1 MDYLDRVEG
10 SRLLGSEFLVW
21 LWWTSEAHADDGIE
35 LPEHGLVRVWLE
47 GSLTLEEKRLELE
60 QSKLRGAAP
69 STTPEARMA
78 LAQAK
83 RPVRAQVGL
92 AIGSL
97 EFSFVFDADAFAT
110 SAVKLPEELKDGSE
124 EAFLERMRLVEQL
137 EAVFDA
143 LYREFLRV
151 RLEPRWDAALG
162 EAIRAWV
169 RTGDAPSADDY
180 ARLRRS
186 VVSASA

>member
-1 MDYLDRVEG
+1 MDFLDRVEG
-10 SRLLGSEFLVW
+10 ARLLGGEFLVW
-21 LWWTSEAHADDGIE
+21 LWWMSEGHEDGLE
-35 LPEHGLVRVWLE
+35 LPGHGLVRVWLE

-83 RPVRAQVGL
+83 RPVRAQIGL
-92 AIGSL
+92 ASGSL
-97 EFSFVFDADAFAT
+97 EWSFVFDADAFAV

-137 EAVFDA
+137 EAIFDA
-143 LYREFLRV
+143 LYREFLQV

-162 EAIRAWV
+162 EAIRGWV
-169 RTGDAPSADDY
+169 RTGEAPSPEDY

-186 VVSASA
+186 ASAA